1 MTWWWFALAALAE
14 IGGCFTFWMWLR
26 SGHSAWWILPGM
38 VALVLFAI
46 FLTRAEVQ
54 FAGRAFAAYGGI
66 YIVASLAWL
75 RWVEGERLLVSDGLG
90 VLLCLLGAGVLLYG
104 ARLSG

>member
-1 MTWWWFALAALAE
+1 MTWFWYLLAALAE
-14 IGGCFTFWMWLR
+14 ISGCFAFWMWLR
-26 SGHSAWWILPGM
+26 SGHSIAWTIPGT
-38 VALVLFAI
+38 VALLLFAF

-75 RWVEGERLLVSDGLG
+75 RGVEKSALVTTDALG
-90 VLLCLLGAGVLLYG
+90 AALCLAGAAVILAG
-104 ARLSG
+104 AR